1 MRRRYTWVKKFKD
14 ALPKQNKTRGGEGLR
29 KAKLDTLTTLLDE
42 AEDFLTMDNTN
53 KNKGVVEDIR
63 ELVESANEWM
73 EDAQKAI
80 DDKTTTESELRS
92 LYVEGNDIPV
102 EMNLLKLVETEIK
115 RRDWTSRATA
125 YISKEP
131 FQKLE
136 VLQDFLR
143 EIPAIRALLPE
154 DTVAEDYRIGKERDI
169 KLLVEHTSNWMARA
183 GHILKPVG
191 RGAPSKKEPITSES
205 VAQIITDGQNL
216 TVDIR
221 EELNKL
227 ENLNIEAATLQQK
240 VNELVENIKKALA
253 YKSTNPVFPLAH
265 AEKNAV
271 SNVTG
276 ASSNP
281 SVEGGFVVIEL
292 KVLEKVLED
301 TKKTRIQVTNT
312 GVIEKEF
319 EAASNWISQAK
330 QCSLKQQRKK
340 SKPARKATKQEII
353 NLCHKANTIATDTRH
368 ELGLIVKEM
377 EMAEIFIK
385 KADDLIAQSDKDME
399 EILLEANRSPGE
411 NEKTNQEGDD
421 ANIFRGDVVT
431 VEEEYLELFPRLI
444 EESRTGVAFSTPQI
458 KLLTKR
464 VHVLKWLRSVAPLLH
479 EDSSASIQEVSII
492 HIAIQPCACPM
503 TEC

>member
-1 MRRRYTWVKKFKD
+1 MLGIQNKKRCPQVVGGLKMFSALLQESKYLPIDVSIFSSKLAKALSDATTWVKKFKD

-42 AEDFLTMDNTN
+42 AEDFLMMDNTN

-80 DDKTTTESELRS
+80 DDKTTTESDLKS

-136 VLQDFLR
+136 VLQDLLR

-183 GHILKPVG
+183 AILKPVG

-227 ENLNIEAATLQQK
+227 EN
-240 VNELVENIKKALA
+240 
-253 YKSTNPVFPLAH
+253 
-265 AEKNAV
+265 
-271 SNVTG
+271 
-276 ASSNP
+276 
-281 SVEGGFVVIEL
+281 
-292 KVLEKVLED
+292 
-301 TKKTRIQVTNT
+301 
-312 GVIEKEF
+312 
-319 EAASNWISQAK
+319 
-330 QCSLKQQRKK
+330 
-340 SKPARKATKQEII
+340 
-353 NLCHKANTIATDTRH
+353 
-368 ELGLIVKEM
+368 
-377 EMAEIFIK
+377 
-385 KADDLIAQSDKDME
+385 
-399 EILLEANRSPGE
+399 
-411 NEKTNQEGDD
+411 
-421 ANIFRGDVVT
+421 
-431 VEEEYLELFPRLI
+431 
-444 EESRTGVAFSTPQI
+444 
-458 KLLTKR
+458 
-464 VHVLKWLRSVAPLLH
+464 
-479 EDSSASIQEVSII
+479 
-492 HIAIQPCACPM
+492 
-503 TEC
+503 